1 LRCTDTGT
9 GIRQED
15 MKKLFS
21 PFQQIDSSLTKV
33 YEGTGLGLYLS
44 KKLAA
49 LLGGD
54 IRVTSTYGEG
64 SEFTVLLPLRWGG
77 THEENHGS

>member
-1 LRCTDTGT
+1 
-9 GIRQED
+9 
-15 MKKLFS
+15 MKNLFS

-54 IRVTSTYGEG
+54 IRGTSTYGKG
-64 SEFTVLLPLRWGG
+64 SEFTVLLPLHWGG
-77 THEENHGS
+77 THEENHGG